1 MLNSLEIENFILIK
15 KVSINFNS
23 GFNAFTGETGAGK
36 SIIIEGLKLVL
47 GSKNYNNLQIEKN
60 EITKI
65 TAVFDITEIIK
76 KNLEKLDISFEDDYL
91 IIQREINSD
100 LKSKVFI
107 NGKLS
112 SLSTVRE
119 LLNGTIEFQENFEQ
133 QELFDD
139 IYFLNFIDKFANVE
153 KKELNNYFVNYLKF
167 KKEYENH
174 IENEGQIKDK
184 LDILK
189 TKFNKIKSLNPKI
202 NEYEKLLNQRNLYK
216 NNKKISDL
224 TLEIKNI
231 ISNLNDH
238 ANLSDLERSIQKI
251 SDLDDKFKNISDKL
265 SSCILDLNEY
275 INDIETEIEDYDFSD
290 INFDEIE
297 AKIYEYQ
304 NLSKFFDVDPNLL
317 HNFLDQISD
326 EINNL
331 ENFDNEKIKKEK
343 LYKQSLNLFLDES
356 KKISNIRKEEAIN
369 LTKKINSELPS
380 LNIEQGEIKFEFN
393 EKMEKDFSS
402 NGIDKLDVLFR
413 TSKKAQ
419 FSSIKKVASG
429 GELSRLLLVIK
440 SISTQLSKEGIIIF
454 DEVDSGLSGR
464 VAENVARKILEL
476 SKNNQV
482 IAITHSAQVASKAL
496 KHWKITKNINNES
509 LESKIIEL
517 SNEERVNEIAS
528 LISGNK
534 ITEDAKKVAFNLMQT
549 P

>member
-60 EITKI
+60 EISKI

-139 IYFLNFIDKFANVE
+139 IYFLNFIDKFAKVE

-231 ISNLNDH
+231 ISNLNNH
-238 ANLSDLERSIQKI
+238 ANLSELERSIQKI

-331 ENFDNEKIKKEK
+331 ENFDIEKIKKEK

-356 KKISNIRKEEAIN
+356 KKISNIRKDETTN

>member
-15 KVSINFNS
+15 NVSINFNS

-60 EITKI
+60 EISKI

-139 IYFLNFIDKFANVE
+139 IYFLNFIDKFANVK

-231 ISNLNDH
+231 ISNLNNH
-238 ANLSDLERSIQKI
+238 ANLSELERSIQKI

-331 ENFDNEKIKKEK
+331 ENFDIEKIKKEK

-356 KKISNIRKEEAIN
+356 KKISNIRKNETTN

>member
-60 EITKI
+60 EISKI

-231 ISNLNDH
+231 ISNLNNH
-238 ANLSDLERSIQKI
+238 ANLSELERSIQKI

-331 ENFDNEKIKKEK
+331 ENFDIEKIKKEK

-356 KKISNIRKEEAIN
+356 KKISKIRKNETTN

>member
-60 EITKI
+60 EISKI

-139 IYFLNFIDKFANVE
+139 IYFLNFIDKFAKVE

-231 ISNLNDH
+231 ISNLNNH
-238 ANLSDLERSIQKI
+238 ANLSELERSIQKI

-331 ENFDNEKIKKEK
+331 ENFDIEKIKKEK

-356 KKISNIRKEEAIN
+356 KKISNIRKDETTN

-464 VAENVARKILEL
+464 VAENVAKKILEL

>member
-60 EITKI
+60 EISKI

-139 IYFLNFIDKFANVE
+139 IYFLNFIDKFAKVE

-231 ISNLNDH
+231 ISNLNNH
-238 ANLSDLERSIQKI
+238 ANLSELERSIQKI

-331 ENFDNEKIKKEK
+331 ENFDIEKIKKEK

-356 KKISNIRKEEAIN
+356 KKISNIRKNETTN

-464 VAENVARKILEL
+464 VAENVAKKILEL

>member
-60 EITKI
+60 EISKI
-65 TAVFDITEIIK
+65 TAVFDFTEIIK

-331 ENFDNEKIKKEK
+331 ENFDIEKIKKEK

-356 KKISNIRKEEAIN
+356 KKISNIRKNETTN

>member
-60 EITKI
+60 EISKI

-231 ISNLNDH
+231 ISNLNNH
-238 ANLSDLERSIQKI
+238 ANLSELERSIQKI

-331 ENFDNEKIKKEK
+331 ENFDIEKIKKEK

-356 KKISNIRKEEAIN
+356 KKISNIRKNETTN

-419 FSSIKKVASG
+419 FSSIKKIASG

>member
-60 EITKI
+60 EISKI

-231 ISNLNDH
+231 ISNLNNH
-238 ANLSDLERSIQKI
+238 ANLSELERSIQKI

-331 ENFDNEKIKKEK
+331 ENFDIEKIKKEK

-356 KKISNIRKEEAIN
+356 KKISNIRKNETTN